1 MNLTQI
7 PRDVTKAIFHYYIM
21 KRANGSQEKK
31 GVILKSESSYC
42 SLKTLSLGK
51 MHSGTLNKTNNESNL
66 HVAV

>member
-1 MNLTQI
+1 MA
-7 PRDVTKAIFHYYIM
+7 PRK
-21 KRANGSQEKK
+21 KK